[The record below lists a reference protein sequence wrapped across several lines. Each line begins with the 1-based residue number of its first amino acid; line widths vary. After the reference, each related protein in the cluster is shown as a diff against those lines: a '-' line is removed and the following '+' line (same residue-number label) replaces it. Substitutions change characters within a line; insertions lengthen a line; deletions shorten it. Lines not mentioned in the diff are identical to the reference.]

1 MFSKTLGAPPKDP
14 TFIVLGRQAFS
25 CGHSNTIGVRPTMED
40 TAVVVGDFAGPG
52 TSYYGVFD
60 GHGGVD
66 VALYCANNF
75 HRVFAN
81 KFHTSAN
88 VETVIKETILEINSV
103 AVKRWPDQGC
113 TLAVAIIIKDII
125 YTANLGDTRI
135 VLVNGDQTTR
145 LSYDHKATDPD
156 EVAKVV
162 RLGAAVFGGRVCGM
176 LALTRAIGDG
186 ELNDF
191 LIREPTLNRLKR
203 KDGMQLI
210 IACDGVWDVMTDE
223 EAARIVRNSNNT
235 AESARKIKDT
245 AVSRSTQDNVS
256 VLVINLTYK

>member
-1 MFSKTLGAPPKDP
+1 MLSKTLGAPPKDP
-14 TFIVLGRQAFS
+14 NFIVLGRQSFS
-25 CGHSNTIGVRPTMED
+25 CGHANTMGVRPTMED

-52 TSYYGVFD
+52 TSYYGLFD

-75 HRVFAN
+75 HRVFAS
-81 KFHTSAN
+81 KFHITAN
-88 VETVIKETILEINSV
+88 VETVIKESILEINNI
-103 AVKRWPDQGC
+103 AIKRWPDQGC
-113 TLAVAIIIKDII
+113 TLAIVMVIKDII

-135 VLVNGDQTTR
+135 VLCNGDQVTR

-156 EVAKVV
+156 EVQKVV
-162 RLGAAVFGGRVCGM
+162 KLGAAVFGGRVCGM

-186 ELNDF
+186 ALNEY
-191 LIREPTLNRLKR
+191 LIRDPTLNRLKR

-223 EAARIVRNSNNT
+223 EAARFVKGSTNM

-245 AVSRSTQDNVS
+245 AISRNTLDNVS
-256 VLVINLTYK
+256 VLCINLTYK